1 MVIGIEGLL
10 GESVASSKPFPEQLG
25 ALTLHDSLSLRI
37 QAEAALLLD
46 EGSLRGAAWLFQQ
59 QHLEVNQS
67 EPDRVVRG
75 VGLTTSKLIV
85 YCMV

>member
-10 GESVASSKPFPEQLG
+10 GESVASRKPFPEQLG
-25 ALTLHDSLSLRI
+25 VLTLHDSLSLRI

-67 EPDRVVRG
+67 EPDRVVKG